1 MLSFSGIARAVA
13 LASLVVLCAA
23 TAPNSGINV
32 ADLDQTCKPCD
43 DFWQFANGGWVKR
56 HPMPAAYARYGAFT
70 ALSDS
75 NQDVLHGLLDAA
87 AAAHPAPG
95 SNLQKLG
102 DFYASC
108 MDTAAIDAAGATP
121 LAAQFAT
128 IATITD
134 PKALAGPLAKLNS
147 QGVGGFFG
155 YGGGADVHNAQLVIL
170 QVRQGGLGLPDR
182 DYYLNDD
189 ARSKTTRDGYV
200 AHVTQMFALLGD
212 APDVAAANAQTVLKV
227 ETALARSQIARVAQR
242 DPASTDHRMT
252 VAQLQALA
260 PNLDWAAFFAVN
272 GIPNDVPLNVA
283 QPTYM
288 SALSTL
294 LGTLSAAEVRT
305 YLRWQAVHAY
315 ANDLGKP
322 FAGANFAFFQQTMR
336 GTKEQQPRW
345 KNCVGTT
352 NTVLS
357 DAVGKLY
364 VEKVFPDTAKAQALE
379 MVQTIKQTLRD
390 DFSTLDW
397 MTPQTRER
405 AIAKLD
411 AFGLKIGYPDK
422 WRDYSKL
429 TITRGSYT
437 GNVIAANRLRFT
449 DGLSRLGKTPDRMRW
464 GMTAAT
470 VNASYSPSSNDITFP
485 AGILQ
490 PPFYDKDADMA
501 VNFGGIGAVIGHEST
516 HGFDD
521 EGRKFDGN
529 GNLKDWWTPEDSA
542 SFNARADCVVKQY
555 DALSPAPGVQENG
568 KLVEGEAIAD
578 LGGVTIAYKA
588 FEKWQSTHP
597 RRTLDGFTPEQRFF
611 LGFAH
616 VWAGDQTPQSI
627 AVMAKT
633 DVHAFE
639 KFRVN
644 ATLSNLPE
652 FALAWHC
659 PELTAMVRPAADRCR
674 IW

>member
-1 MLSFSGIARAVA
+1 MLSFSGIVRAVA

-121 LAAQFAT
+121 LGAQFAT

-189 ARSKTTRDGYV
+189 ARSKTTREGYV

-227 ETALARSQIARVAQR
+227 ETALARNQIARVAQR
-242 DPASTDHRMT
+242 DPASADHRMT
-252 VAQLQALA
+252 VAQLQVLA
-260 PNLDWAAFFAVN
+260 PNLDWPAFFAVN
-272 GIPNDVPLNVA
+272 GIAHDVPLNVA

-322 FAGANFAFFQQTMR
+322 FADANFAFFQQTMR

-352 NTVLS
+352 NAVLS
-357 DAVGKLY
+357 DAIGKLY
-364 VEKVFPDTAKAQALE
+364 VEKVFPDSAKAQALE

-437 GNVIAANRLRFT
+437 GNVIAANQLRFA

-470 VNASYSPSSNDITFP
+470 VNASYSPSNNDITFP

-521 EGRKFDGN
+521 EGRKFDGS

-542 SFNARADCVVKQY
+542 SFNARADCVVRQY

-659 PELTAMVRPAADRCR
+659 PELTAMVRPAAERCR